1 MVLPIVGGVTYCWWC
16 YLLLVVL
23 PIIDGVTYC
32 WWCYLLLIVLPII
45 DGVSY
50 CWWCY
55 LLLVVLPIVLLE
67 DLPIVDNL
75 GMFFNGVFLNV
86 SLNSEKS
93 ETKIFVITGTGS
105 LN

>member
-23 PIIDGVTYC
+23 PIVGGVTYC
-32 WWCYLLLIVLPII
+32 WLCYLLF
-45 DGVSY
+45 
-50 CWWCY
+50 CWKTFH
-55 LLLVVLPIVLLE
+55 
-67 DLPIVDNL
+67 VDNL
-75 GMFFNGVFLNV
+75 GMYFNGVFLNV

-93 ETKIFVITGTGS
+93 ETKIFVITETGS